1 MIRHLRGR
9 APRTVGVPPMYR
21 SIVLA
26 LGLLAVPTAWAGPCP
41 ATKTSHARPVFTVA
55 PELPEVGGKSKEEQA
70 AQERLAA
77 IEAAES
83 KRAAR
88 VLVLKWPE
96 SQVDHTNETLVRNIR
111 SRIARPDARFY
122 PELDLYQAGR
132 KEPDN
137 SIRPAEQRGQVPDE
151 TIARILDTVN
161 RVAAMPWDALSDQD
175 WAVKAHELRE
185 LAQELWFIDRVE
197 LREPLFLLYNMIG
210 YAAENSNNPSPPF
223 FESVGGG
230 AVNWYYYLAA
240 VMASEDPSLLSK
252 VTDRDRYAAIDYYRQ
267 EIEQGSYPS
276 MLLSF
281 ELEGRFDPKAFASEY
296 QVFINGL
303 EHTIAAKDALKPIP
317 PGRVDVYL
325 SRADGHSLSDSV
337 LLNKLDD
344 RAYFVRDVARKR
356 MGKEFIDM
364 LMLHPNE
371 CTPKL
376 DGDILNYLSIYATL
390 HPDSEVYVG
399 LAKGGSIASRNI
411 YLWRWDRPTASLT
424 RVFDETGGFPV
435 RFVALAG
442 TGLMLNGANVAAP
455 TAEELEAEAI
465 QRGADPGSYGAALS
479 ALRPDLAPGVAGVPL
494 SFQLRGHYG
503 RLMVAT
509 GMDFT
514 IGTEGPWQD
523 IHQVGLE
530 PSEAIAQ
537 DLVRERQWQR
547 LVWLGAGAVLGRDAA
562 IGVGPRGWL
571 RTGWTNV
578 PHAVDLSAHVGYASV
593 VPGAPATG
601 RVRPM
606 LDVDFYAGVLM
617 PFRDSF
623 LVDDGKKI
631 GSPLPNF
638 GLTASAG
645 VSF

>member
-1 MIRHLRGR
+1 MIRRTRGL
-9 APRTVGVPPMYR
+9 APRTVGVNRMHP
-21 SIVLA
+21 SVFLA
-26 LGLLAVPTAWAGPCP
+26 LGLLAAPAAEAGSCP
-41 ATKTSHARPVFTVA
+41 VASPRPVRAPVTIA
-55 PELPEVGGKSKEEQA
+55 PEMPEVGGKSEAEKA
-70 AQERLAA
+70 AEERLAA

-88 VLVLKWPE
+88 VVILEWPE
-96 SQVDHTNETLVRNIR
+96 SQTDHTNETLIRNIR
-111 SRIARPDARFY
+111 ARIARPDARFY

-132 KEPDN
+132 KEPN
-137 SIRPAEQRGQVPDE
+137 PNVRPLEQRARVPDS
-151 TIARILDTVN
+151 TIQRVLDTVAE
-161 RVAAMPWDALSDQD
+161 VSAIPWDAMDDQD

-185 LAQELWFIDRVE
+185 LSQELWFIDRVE
-197 LREPLFLLYNMIG
+197 LREPLFLLYTMIG

-223 FESVGGG
+223 FEAVGGSP
-230 AVNWYYYLAA
+230 VNWYYYLAA
-240 VMASEDPSLLSK
+240 VMAHEDPSLLAK
-252 VTDRDRYAAIDYYRQ
+252 VTDRDRYATIDYYRQ
-267 EIEQGSYPS
+267 EIARGAYPS
-276 MLLSF
+276 MVLSF

-303 EHTIAAKDALKPIP
+303 EHTIASKDALRQIP

-325 SRADGHSLSDSV
+325 ARADGHSLSDSV
-337 LLNKLDD
+337 QLNKLED

-371 CTPKL
+371 CTPQL

-390 HPDSEVYVG
+390 HPESEIYVG

-411 YLWRWDRPTASLT
+411 YLWRWDRPTATLT
-424 RVFDETGGFPV
+424 RVFDQTGGFPV
-435 RFVALAG
+435 RFVAMAG
-442 TGLMLNGANVAAP
+442 TGVILNGANVSAP
-455 TAEELEAEAI
+455 TAEDLEAEAI
-465 QRGADPGSYGAALS
+465 RRGGDPSAYGGALS

-509 GMDFT
+509 GLDFA
-514 IGTEGPWQD
+514 IGTNGPWED
-523 IHQVGLE
+523 VHQVEL
-530 PSEAIAQ
+530 PASEAIAKG
-537 DLVRERQWQR
+537 LVRERTWQR
-547 LVWLGAGAVLGRDAA
+547 LVWLGAGAVLGREASV
-562 IGVGPRGWL
+562 GVGPRGWI

-578 PHAVDLSAHVGYASV
+578 PHAVDLTAHVGYASV

-606 LDVDFYAGVLM
+606 FDLDFYAGAMV

-631 GSPLPNF
+631 GSPLPTF
-638 GLTASAG
+638 GTTVSAG